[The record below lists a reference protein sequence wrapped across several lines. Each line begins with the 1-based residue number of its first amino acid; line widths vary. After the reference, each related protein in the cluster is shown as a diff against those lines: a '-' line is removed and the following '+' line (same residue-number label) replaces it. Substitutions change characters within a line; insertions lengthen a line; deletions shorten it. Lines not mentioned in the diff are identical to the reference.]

1 MMTDVDV
8 HMICDPIGDFPRLAL
23 PPGYRFRA
31 YRTGDEATWTGIQ
44 RAAEP
49 FFAIK
54 DTLFRQEYGDDEA
67 ILRERMIFVESAD
80 GSPAGTITAWW
91 QDDWQGRGA
100 WGQIHWVAVH
110 PQHQRRGISGAMMTE
125 AMGRLSLWHGRAM
138 LGTATGRVWAIKVY
152 LDFGFRPDP
161 SELTAPEVLAGWRN
175 VDEQIHHA
183 GLAEIER
190 LREQGIRRTRPIS

>member
-1 MMTDVDV
+1 MAINVDV
-8 HMICDPIGDFPRLAL
+8 HMICEPMGAFPMRTL

-31 YRTGDEATWTGIQ
+31 YQPGDEATWTEIQ

-54 DTLFRQEYGDDEA
+54 DTLFRQEYGDDETA
-67 ILRERMIFVESAD
+67 LAERMIFVESAD
-80 GSPAGTITAWW
+80 GSPAGTITAWR
-91 QDDWQGRGA
+91 QHDWRGRGA

-110 PQHQRRGISGAMMTE
+110 PHHQRRGISAAMMTE
-125 AMGRLSLWHGRAM
+125 AMARLQRWHGRAM
-138 LGTATGRVWAIKVY
+138 LGTATGRIWAIKVY

-161 SELTAPEVLAGWRN
+161 SELADPSILAGWRS

-183 GLAEIER
+183 GLATIHKNPNE
-190 LREQGIRRTRPIS
+190 

>member
-1 MMTDVDV
+1 MMTNVDV
-8 HMICDPIGDFPRLAL
+8 HMICDPIGAFPTMGL
-23 PPGYRFRA
+23 PSGYRFRA
-31 YRTGDEATWTGIQ
+31 YRPGDEATWTEIQ

-49 FFAIK
+49 FLTIE
-54 DTLFRQEYGDDEA
+54 DTLFRKEYGDDETA
-67 ILRERMIFVESAD
+67 LAERMIFVESAD

-110 PQHQRRGISGAMMTE
+110 PDHQRRGISGAMMTE
-125 AMGRLSLWHGRAM
+125 AMERMQRWHKRVM

-161 SELTAPEVLAGWRN
+161 REVTDPEILAGWRS

-183 GLAEIER
+183 GLATIHKKLNE
-190 LREQGIRRTRPIS
+190 